1 MQESARQRRE
11 DAKYDALPGAEQFD
25 IADGYITF
33 CQTFKYSVSRISHNL
48 WDDADIEA
56 WLAAVNQSIG
66 ALKEV
71 WCNLHLDTYSK
82 YLLFRAFPMNHLLWG
97 CEN

>member
-48 WDDADIEA
+48 
-56 WLAAVNQSIG
+56 
-66 ALKEV
+66 
-71 WCNLHLDTYSK
+71 
-82 YLLFRAFPMNHLLWG
+82 
-97 CEN
+97 